1 MLVYC
6 GQTVRRIKMK
16 LGTQVGVGPGQ
27 YCVRWGF
34 SSPRNRA
41 QQPHFRNLRAQALAW
56 QVLRTRSVWGSLA
69 VGGGMPVWS
78 VSQVQRLIRTKIL
91 KVYSFRDIT
100 CKYDI
105 QELLKF
111 TNCSSFQYLPHISL
125 QYGELWPTSG
135 WHLLVILGHPCK
147 FQPDSRLGSVTARQS
162 SSGRQPN
169 FVALNRGRHLYLAE
183 RPSHWALAHISSLVY
198 FIVLYE

>member
-16 LGTQVGVGPGQ
+16 LGTQVGVSPGQ

-69 VGGGMPVWS
+69 VGGGMPIWS

-125 QYGELWPTSG
+125 QYGELWPTNG
-135 WHLLVILGHPCK
+135 WDLLASLGHPCK
-147 FQPDSRLGSVTARQS
+147 FQRLSCPFQSYCTAYILGVSQTLRRWTEGVTYIRQ
-162 SSGRQPN
+162 GDHH
-169 FVALNRGRHLYLAE
+169 VG
-183 RPSHWALAHISSLVY
+183 HWPT
-198 FIVLYE
+198 F